1 MSCKNLDSRSEKKKD
16 KRNENSK
23 SWYENE
29 TSNTDS
35 LPQKKTSLNLAECN
49 LEKTSFD
56 KIPAEES
63 ITVQTRNV
71 NKLKAKL
78 GSKEEGSG
86 QLRQRPATPQ
96 ADRAKQLKMEWLNKD
111 LDYTRKHDFPSKG
124 LFIQYSLI
132 YPSVNVILTISFRF
146 SNNSRD

>member
-1 MSCKNLDSRSEKKKD
+1 MSCKNLDSRTEKKKD

-49 LEKTSFD
+49 LENTSFD
-56 KIPAEES
+56 KIPAKES

-71 NKLKAKL
+71 DKLEAKS
-78 GSKEEGSG
+78 GSKEEDGSG
-86 QLRQRPATPQ
+86 RLRHRPATPQ
-96 ADRAKQLKMEWLNKD
+96 ADR
-111 LDYTRKHDFPSKG
+111 
-124 LFIQYSLI
+124 
-132 YPSVNVILTISFRF
+132 
-146 SNNSRD
+146 

>member
-1 MSCKNLDSRSEKKKD
+1 MDSRSEKKKD

-49 LEKTSFD
+49 LEKIHKTSFD

-71 NKLKAKL
+71 DKLEANS
-78 GSKEEGSG
+78 GSQEEEGIG
-86 QLRQRPATPQ
+86 RLRHRPATPQ
-96 ADRAKQLKMEWLNKD
+96 ADRRVE
-111 LDYTRKHDFPSKG
+111 
-124 LFIQYSLI
+124 
-132 YPSVNVILTISFRF
+132 
-146 SNNSRD
+146 

>member
-16 KRNENSK
+16 KRDENSK

-56 KIPAEES
+56 KIPAEEG
-63 ITVQTRNV
+63 ITVQTSNV
-71 NKLKAKL
+71 DKMEAKS
-78 GSKEEGSG
+78 GSKKDDSG
-86 QLRQRPATPQ
+86 RLRYRPATPQ
-96 ADRAKQLKMEWLNKD
+96 ADR
-111 LDYTRKHDFPSKG
+111 
-124 LFIQYSLI
+124 
-132 YPSVNVILTISFRF
+132 
-146 SNNSRD
+146 